1 LALDPNKGIKI
12 LATGRIF
19 CKKHEIM
26 NLKLKRSIF
35 FSEKPFTQAA
45 PVRILDIKYFILF
58 LEKKKEVAKLLW
70 VGGGRGPRFAC

>member
-1 LALDPNKGIKI
+1 
-12 LATGRIF
+12 
-19 CKKHEIM
+19 M

-70 VGGGRGPRFAC
+70 VGGGRSTCFAC